1 MTAMQR
7 RTLQLELGTTGNIS
21 KSSNNVKLESDLR
34 VTHLAY
40 SRILN
45 NIQQNLI

>member
-7 RTLQLELGTTGNIS
+7 RTLQLEHGTTGNIS
-21 KSSNNVKLESDLR
+21 KSNNVKLESDLR